1 VEPCN
6 KDKEEI
12 YAKEGKGVSIVEGRV
27 ERDAQV
33 HSRIIEK
40 RYIRPLKLPQMALVL
55 FVGMKDGKK
64 YMIQDYRYLNK

>member
-1 VEPCN
+1 MEPCN

-40 RYIRPLKLPQMALVL
+40 KVYQTLEVASNGTSAFCRNERWKEVYDTGL
-55 FVGMKDGKK
+55 
-64 YMIQDYRYLNK
+64 

>member
-40 RYIRPLKLPQMALVL
+40 KVY
-55 FVGMKDGKK
+55 
-64 YMIQDYRYLNK
+64 